1 MTHPLQLLL
10 LLMLI
15 IVVAKAA
22 GAASNKLGQPA
33 VFGEIAIGLIL
44 GPTVLDLIN
53 TPLFS
58 HAVAHGVS
66 GAEQPSLLGVI
77 IDLADIGVILLMFV
91 AGMETD
97 LDRLRKVGVV
107 AFSAAV
113 GGVVLP
119 MLGGI
124 VVSRFFGLGWKE
136 SVFVGT
142 ILTATS
148 VSISAQTLMELKAL
162 RTREGATIIGAAVID
177 DVLGV
182 IVLSLVIAFS
192 LTGGGGFKDV
202 ATTILAMAGFFVI
215 SVILGAR
222 YLEKV
227 TRKVVKLPTSQA
239 LMAFVLVVT
248 FLYAWAAEYLGNV
261 AAITGSYIAGVLFA
275 RTRFKEKIDE
285 GIHPITYSMFVPVFF
300 VSIGL
305 RANGRELSGALGLT
319 LLIVAVAVVAKVVG
333 CAAGSRAAGFNN
345 MESVRVGVGMVSRGE
360 VGLIVASVGL
370 TYGIIEGDMFSM
382 MIIMVLVTTMVTP
395 LLLRRVFPRVK
406 EVHAERV
413 FESVAHLE
421 DEKEKRTT
429 PSGGR
434 ASRKGAQQTGVSG
447 ASKDR

>member
-1 MTHPLQLLL
+1 MQLLML
-10 LLMLI
+10 LFLI
-15 IVVAKAA
+15 IVVAKVA
-22 GAASNKLGQPA
+22 GALSNKLGQPA

-44 GPTVLDLIN
+44 GPTVLDLLGLPI
-53 TPLFS
+53 FS
-58 HAVAHGVS
+58 SVAGHGAS
-66 GAEQPSLLGVI
+66 GAEHPSLLGVI

-97 LDRLRKVGVV
+97 IGRLRKVGFV
-107 AFSAAV
+107 AFMSGM
-113 GGVVLP
+113 GGVLLP

-124 VVSRFFGLGWKE
+124 AVSRFFGFGWKE

-162 RTREGATIIGAAVID
+162 RSKEGATIIGAAVID

-192 LTGGGGFKDV
+192 LVGGGGAKDV
-202 ATTILAMAGFFVI
+202 AVSVLAMAGFFVI
-215 SVILGAR
+215 SILLGMR

-227 TRKVVKLPTSQA
+227 TSKVVRIPASQA
-239 LMAFVLVVT
+239 LMAFVLAVT
-248 FLYAWAAEYLGNV
+248 FLYAWAAEYLGQV

-275 RTRFKEKIDE
+275 RTKFREQIDQ

-305 RANGRELSGALGLT
+305 RANGRELGGAALLT
-319 LLIVAVAVVAKVVG
+319 LLIVLVAIVAKVLG
-333 CAAGSRAAGFNN
+333 CAVGARAAGFNN
-345 MESVRVGVGMVSRGE
+345 IQSVRVGVGMISRGE

-370 TYGIIEGDMFSM
+370 GYGIIERDVFSM
-382 MIIMVLVTTMVTP
+382 MIVMVLVTTMVTP
-395 LLLRRVFPRVK
+395 LLLRRVFPKVE
-406 EVHAERV
+406 EVHVERV

-421 DEKEKRTT
+421 DERGDKPRS
-429 PSGGR
+429 SGRR
-434 ASRKGAQQTGVSG
+434 ASKKGA
-447 ASKDR
+447 KKRE

>member
-10 LLMLI
+10 LLVVI

-22 GAASNKLGQPA
+22 GAISNRLGQPA

-44 GPTVLDLIN
+44 GPTFLNMLGLPVFQEAL
-53 TPLFS
+53 S
-58 HAVAHGVS
+58 HGASSVS
-66 GAEQPSLLGVI
+66 HPPLLGVVT
-77 IDLADIGVILLMFV
+77 DLAEIGVILLMFV

-97 LDRLRKVGVV
+97 LERLRKVGGV
-107 AFSAAV
+107 AFSAAL
-113 GGVVLP
+113 GGVALP

-124 VVSRFFGLGWKE
+124 AVARVFGLGWGE

-162 RTREGATIIGAAVID
+162 RSKEGATIIGAAVID

-192 LTGGGGFKDV
+192 LAGGGGVRDV
-202 ATTILAMAGFFVI
+202 IVTVLAMAGFFLI
-215 SVILGAR
+215 SILLGMK
-222 YLEKV
+222 YLERV
-227 TRKVVKLPTSQA
+227 TRLVCKVPASQA
-239 LMAFVLVVT
+239 LMAFVLAVI
-248 FLYAWAAEYLGNV
+248 FLYAWAAEYLGQV

-275 RTRFKEKIDE
+275 RTKYREKIDE

-305 RANGRELSGALGLT
+305 RANGRELGSAVMMT
-319 LLIVAVAVVAKVVG
+319 LLIVLVAIVAKIVG
-333 CAAGSRAAGFNN
+333 CAIGARASGFNN
-345 MESVRVGVGMVSRGE
+345 LESMRVGVGMVSRGE

-370 TYGIIEGDMFSM
+370 TYGIIQQDVFSM

-395 LLLRRVFPRVK
+395 LLLRRVFPKVV
-406 EVHAERV
+406 EVHAEPV

-421 DEKEKRTT
+421 DEKEEKKKE
-429 PSGGR
+429 SLR
-434 ASRKGAQQTGVSG
+434 ARESRKGSR
-447 ASKDR
+447 KRE

>member
-10 LLMLI
+10 LLVII
-15 IVVAKAA
+15 IVVAKTA
-22 GAASNKLGQPA
+22 GAVSNKFGQPA

-44 GPTVLDLIN
+44 GPTALDLLGL
-53 TPLFS
+53 PVFS
-58 HAVAHGVS
+58 HAVGHGPSAV
-66 GAEQPSLLGVI
+66 EPPSLLAEVT
-77 IDLADIGVILLMFV
+77 DLADIGVILLMFV

-97 LDRLRKVGVV
+97 IDRLRKVGVV
-107 AFSAAV
+107 ALSAAV
-113 GGVVLP
+113 GGVALP

-124 VVSRFFGLGWKE
+124 AVAKFFGLSWKE

-162 RTREGATIIGAAVID
+162 RSKEGSTIIGAAVID

-192 LTGGGGFKDV
+192 LVGGGGARDV
-202 ATTILAMAGFFVI
+202 AVTVFAMLGFFVVSI
-215 SVILGAR
+215 MLGMK
-222 YLEKV
+222 YLERITKS
-227 TRKVVKLPTSQA
+227 VVKVPASQA
-239 LMAFVLVVT
+239 LMAFVLVIT
-248 FLYAWAAEYLGNV
+248 FFYAWAAEYLGQV

-275 RTRFKEKIDE
+275 RTKFREKIDE

-305 RANGRELSGALGLT
+305 RANGRELSGALMFT
-319 LLIVAVAVVAKVVG
+319 VLIVLVAIVAKVLG
-333 CAAGSRAAGFNN
+333 CAVGSRVAGFSSI
-345 MESVRVGVGMVSRGE
+345 ESVRVGVGMVSRGE

-370 TYGIIEGDMFSM
+370 TYGIIERDVFSM

-395 LLLRRVFPRVK
+395 LLLRRVFPKVE
-406 EVHAERV
+406 EVPAERI

-421 DEKEKRTT
+421 DEKAES
-429 PSGGR
+429 PSR
-434 ASRKGAQQTGVSG
+434 SSKGASG
-447 ASKDR
+447 KGARKRE